1 MKNKKMQNVLR
12 RLGALALAVAM
23 MMPLLPAGVLP
34 VSAEATGTWTDAG
47 NYTATD
53 LTVADSS
60 AAAGTQTNPYLIT
73 NAADLAKLAKDA
85 TLAVGGHYFKVTATK
100 IDLSAHEWAP
110 ITTFTGHLDGNG
122 CQIVG
127 MNQGTVTKDIVMGSW
142 GFIRTLSANSSV
154 RNLSLRVDI
163 DVTTAKGSFALGGL
177 VATMNGTVD
186 NCVVSGSVKLTA
198 GATNAYVGGI
208 AGQPAGTIRNCV
220 NAASVTV
227 ITNPGET
234 KANMGVGGIA
244 GFPNNAAVVIENCCN
259 LGDVT
264 LSGGYAGRLYGGGIV
279 GRCGTVGSIAN
290 CYHAG
295 TLSGANNNSV
305 HIATG
310 AYTNGYYLV
319 DGKAYSASDNSAVA
333 DLQATLNANA
343 ATMTDANS
351 WTVDG
356 YGNLVPLR
364 DVSIP
369 APEPVLT
376 VMGNAA
382 YGQTLTAVVTHGGEG
397 LSYQWYHAAAT
408 EGDPDFEIPGAT
420 SETYTVQA
428 GDIGKTLVCT
438 VTGGVLTSTLR
449 EIVGVAV
456 RAAGPAAPT
465 GLAPVDASSQS
476 AADGK
481 ITGTD
486 TTMEYSNS
494 SAFIG
499 AQACTGAEITGLV
512 PGIYYVRV
520 ARTATHEAGTAAE
533 VVVGPY
539 VEKWTAEG
547 NYTAADL
554 SGSGTE
560 ADPYL
565 ITSAAD
571 LAKLAVSFRTAGA
584 TSGKYFKVTA
594 AEIDLSAYEWVPVTN
609 FAGHF
614 DGNGVK
620 ITGLKIGTATA
631 PAEYAA
637 AGLFGT
643 LNPGA
648 TVTGITA
655 DVAIHIRCSTAG
667 TVVVGG
673 IAGYSRGTVDSCTV
687 TGTVNVDAQGTDIKL
702 DSYVGG
708 IVGRARIEA
717 DTDTVAISN
726 CVNHAA
732 VSVSNS
738 NFFNNKTRYS
748 NAGGIVGYMHSKA
761 GITASAVLVNC
772 VNTGAV
778 SALGTVTSRNA
789 GGIAGNFGNAEAA
802 DYPFTLH
809 NCYSTGTVTA
819 ATAGNLCGSLA
830 SSTVGSV
837 YYAAESGTSA
847 NKVDTANGVE
857 LTAGELKDAALLQT
871 LDISAC
877 TLNERLGSAVA
888 RKWIAGA
895 DGLPVPYGVPAT
907 DKALTVTVNSN
918 RYGSVKVEV
927 QLAGETEW
935 NEYPMSALLPEGCTV
950 KLTFAAAN
958 GCLLDTV
965 TVGGVKVEG
974 ITDTYT
980 FTVTRSTEVE
990 VVYKAGPAVDAAPI
1004 YVNPNAASS
1013 GDGKSP
1019 ETAYKTLIE
1028 AVNGLTALLSTQINS
1043 NVTVYLM
1050 DGRYELED
1058 ILVLGEAQSSLG
1070 RVTFKNYNGATPV
1083 ITSSKVISGFTK
1095 VSGKEYYS
1103 YQLPDSAK
1111 ISGQFPEFR
1120 DILVNGE
1127 RATLARTKDYIF
1139 TKSYKNEVITGSK
1152 VTAADNTVYIDALA
1166 AAGITKDN
1174 LNGVEIVSL
1183 VEWKSQL
1190 FQIIDIRHEE
1200 GKLTEIDLNE
1210 SQFAALMNY
1219 DMTKKTL
1226 TGRGYWLQNHL
1237 NFLDEPGEFWY
1248 DRTNGVIYYYPYADQ
1263 NMQTATVE
1271 YATLDKLIDI
1281 QNGANFTFDGISFT
1295 GTTTA
1300 HFVNKHGL
1308 VAELGA
1314 TYYTYSGDPGT
1325 NVPCAAIWADG
1336 TEGLEILNC
1345 NFHDLA
1351 GHGLLSNFG
1360 TKDLT
1365 VNGNV
1370 FRNLGMSGIIVGV
1383 NQRQWNEAGLLGASE
1398 RVTITNNYVTN
1409 IGTDVPCAPAI
1420 KVARSKDL
1428 KINHNTIIHASYSAI
1443 MAGWGWNVN
1452 TSSES
1457 HNTNLINAEIA
1468 YNYIE
1473 DFIYAINDGGA
1484 IYTCGANGFTTDT
1497 SYFNTVHDNYIRGGA
1512 HNKTN
1517 IGIYHDGSSSNFHTY
1532 HNFIDDIK
1540 STHGP
1545 IFFQDH
1551 VASQYSHNI
1560 LVENNF
1566 TTVSPISTS
1575 ATADRNIVL
1584 KDNTVFAD
1592 RGEINAD
1599 AQAIMDNAGLEE
1611 AYKHIAEPMDSE
1623 LRIDDN
1629 SVRYLY
1635 RQYQEGKT
1643 EAHVKITNNSDTTKT
1658 FTLSLTDRLPSNF
1671 TCTFTG
1677 NGVELA
1683 PGQSAIITVT
1693 FLAEVEEDIVDTGDS
1708 VIGFQI
1714 TDSTGRSVKYPRAFT
1729 FTAEQDSDAFEMED
1743 GSKILAYGTPK
1754 LDGILDE
1761 AYKSSYRISFGTV
1774 FYPTTNSL
1782 SDVTGYAY
1790 LLWDEQYLY
1799 LYAYVE
1805 DPQVMSIGKAVLDD
1819 GNVNTIWATDSLEA
1833 YIYTNL
1839 RTDKGGSS
1847 LTKFAVDAFGITRF
1861 GNAIPDIAYHNTLP
1875 YFTSFTYNGTL
1886 LTDYKIPEPAA
1897 DQVAGTPEQPVNG
1910 YVVEMVLP
1918 LTEDSHIENKTP
1930 KVGDQ
1935 IKFYIQNNDRQPD
1948 ITGADAVVVAKK
1960 NLETTYTLVK
1970 NPKITADVESATV
1983 EEGQDATFRVEAS
1996 GNGTLAYQWQVRG
2009 ADGKWTDI
2017 DGATQN
2023 VYTARNVTA
2032 DMDGNQYR
2040 CVITD
2045 AYGKT
2050 VSGEATLNVT
2060 PIPMYTVTWKN
2071 EDGTVLEIDT
2081 VPYGTVPTYDGAT
2094 PTKAAT
2100 AQYTYTFQGWDKE
2113 IAAVT
2118 EDVTYTAT
2126 YSQKEVG
2133 GGNSQTGDSSQIALA
2148 GACLLGSI
2156 ACLAALIVWDK
2167 KRKLF

>member
-1 MKNKKMQNVLR
+1 METKKSKNLLYRVQ
-12 RLGALALAVAM
+12 ALALAVVM
-23 MMPLLPAGVLP
+23 LLFMLP
-34 VSAEATGTWTDAG
+34 VTAMQASAETTGKWTSD
-47 NYTATD
+47 YTAEA
-53 LTVADSS
+53 LAG
-60 AAAGTQTNPYLIT
+60 AGTQEDPYRIT
-73 NAADLAKLAKDA
+73 SAQDLAKLAKDTGLA
-85 TLAVGGHYFKVTATK
+85 TGGYYFKITATQ
-100 IDLSAHEWAP
+100 IDLSAHEWVA
-110 ITTFTGHLDGNG
+110 IATFTGHLDGNG
-122 CQIVG
+122 CQITGLTYSSASAAVG
-127 MNQGTVTKDIVMGSW
+127 RYGLIGQLSKDCTVK
-142 GFIRTLSANSSV
+142 
-154 RNLSLRVDI
+154 NLSLQVDI
-163 DVTTAKGSFALGGL
+163 DVLAASSTTAVGAVVGILAGS
-177 VATMNGTVD
+177 VD
-186 NCVVSGSVKLTA
+186 NCVVSGTISATGEGKHLYIGGVAGYVNGGIGSVK
-198 GATNAYVGGI
+198 
-208 AGQPAGTIRNCV
+208 NCV
-220 NAASVTV
+220 NYASVSA
-227 ITNPGET
+227 NET
-234 KANMGVGGIA
+234 TGNSFAGVGGIVGCINDA
-244 GFPNNAAVVIENCCN
+244 NAEILNNANHGQITAVNAKKSHCF
-259 LGDVT
+259 
-264 LSGGYAGRLYGGGIV
+264 AGGIV
-279 GRCGTVGSIAN
+279 GRLISGKSISN
-290 CYHAG
+290 CYNTGVITNNVRQDAG
-295 TLSGANNNSV
+295 YLEPITIDNAIKTKCYYFSSGVN
-305 HIATG
+305 
-310 AYTNGYYLV
+310 YT
-319 DGKAYSASDNSAVA
+319 DSDDSQVA
-333 DLQATLNANA
+333 DLMATLNENA
-343 ATMTDANS
+343 TGIADANN
-351 WTVDG
+351 WTLGMDG
-356 YGNLVPLR
+356 LPGPANG
-364 DVSIP
+364 VS
-369 APEPVLT
+369 APSPTPILSVSGS
-376 VMGNAA
+376 VK
-382 YGQTLTAVVTHGGEG
+382 YGQKLTASVENAGDGA
-397 LSYQWYHAAAT
+397 LSYQWYHASAA
-408 EGDPDFEIPGAT
+408 EGGEDIAIEGADAQ
-420 SETYTVQA
+420 EYTIQA
-428 GDIGKTLVCT
+428 TDIGKTIICV
-438 VTGGVLTSTLR
+438 VSGGNIDGSLR
-449 EIVGVAV
+449 EVVGIAAK
-456 RAAGPAAPT
+456 AAGPAAPT
-465 GLAPVDASSQS
+465 LAAVNASSQS
-476 AADGK
+476 ASDGQ
-481 ITGTD
+481 ITGTS
-486 TTMEYSNS
+486 TAMEYSNS
-494 SAFIG
+494 TAFMG
-499 AQACTGAEITGLV
+499 ALDCKGEEITGLV

-520 ARTATHEAGTAAE
+520 KATDTHEAGEAAE
-533 VVVGPY
+533 IVVGPY
-539 VEKWTAEG
+539 VEKWTTEG
-547 NYTAADL
+547 NYTAGAL

-560 ADPYL
+560 ADPFL
-565 ITSAAD
+565 ITSAQD
-571 LAKLAVSFRTAGA
+571 LAKMAVSYNTAGA
-584 TSGKYFKVTA
+584 TANKYFKITA
-594 AEIDLSAYEWVPVTN
+594 QTIDMSAHEWVPITN

-614 DGNGVK
+614 DGDGVS

-648 TVTGITA
+648 IVTDITV
-655 DVAIHIRCSTAG
+655 DVAIHIRCTTAG

-717 DTDTVAISN
+717 DTDTVVISN
-726 CVNHAA
+726 CVNHAT

-738 NFFNNKTRYS
+738 NFYNNSTRYS

-761 GITASAVLVNC
+761 GMTASGVLVNC
-772 VNTGAV
+772 VNTGTV
-778 SALGTVTSRNA
+778 SALGEVTSRNA

-802 DYPFTLH
+802 GYPFTLH
-809 NCYSTGTVTA
+809 NCHSTGTVTA

-837 YYAAESGTSA
+837 YYSADSGTAA

-857 LTAGELKDAALLQT
+857 LTAEELKDAQLLST
-871 LDISAC
+871 LNISAC
-877 TLNERLGSAVA
+877 TLNDRLGSAVA
-888 RKWIAGA
+888 RKWIAGSN
-895 DGLPVPYGVPAT
+895 GYPVPYGDPAT

-927 QLAGETEW
+927 QLAGADTW
-935 NEYPMSALLPEGCTV
+935 TEYPMSTLLPEGCTV
-950 KLTFAAAN
+950 KLTFTAAE

-974 ITDTYT
+974 ITDTHT
-980 FTVTRSTEVE
+980 FPVTKSTEVE
-990 VVYKAGPAVDAAPI
+990 VVYKAGPAVEASPI
-1004 YVNPNAASS
+1004 YVNPNAAAS
-1013 GDGKSP
+1013 GDGTSP
-1019 ETAYKTLIE
+1019 ETAYKTLAE
-1028 AVNGLTALLSTQINS
+1028 AVSYLTELLSTQINS
-1043 NVTVYLM
+1043 NVTIYLM

-1070 RVTFKNYNGATPV
+1070 RVTFKNYNGAAPV

-1103 YQLPDSAK
+1103 YQLPESSK
-1111 ISGQFPEFR
+1111 QGGKYPEFR
-1120 DILVNGE
+1120 DLIVNGE
-1127 RATLARTKDYIF
+1127 RATLARTKEYIF

-1152 VTAADNTVYIDALA
+1152 VTDADNTVYIDALA
-1166 AAGITKDN
+1166 AAGITKDD
-1174 LNGVEIVSL
+1174 LNGMEIVSM

-1200 GKLTEIDLNE
+1200 GRLTEIDLNE
-1210 SQFAALMNY
+1210 DQFAALMNY

-1248 DRTNGVIYYYPYADQ
+1248 ERTNGVIYYYPYTDQ
-1263 NMQTATVE
+1263 DMQTAAVE
-1271 YATLDKLIDI
+1271 YAMLDKLIEI
-1281 QNGANFTFDGISFT
+1281 QNGANFTFDGIGFT

-1300 HFVNKHGL
+1300 HFINEHGL

-1336 TEGLEILNC
+1336 AEGLEILNC
-1345 NFHDLA
+1345 DFHDLA
-1351 GHGLLSNFG
+1351 GHGFVSNFG

-1365 VNGNV
+1365 VTGNV

-1409 IGTDVPCAPAI
+1409 IGIDVPCAPAI

-1452 TSSES
+1452 PTSES

-1468 YNYIE
+1468 YNHIE
-1473 DFIYAINDGGA
+1473 DFLYGINDGGA

-1497 SYFNTVHDNYIRGGA
+1497 SNYFNTVHDNYIRGGA

-1517 IGIYHDGSSSNFHTY
+1517 IGIYHDGSSSNFRTY
-1532 HNFIDDIK
+1532 NNFIDDIK

-1566 TTVSPISTS
+1566 TTVSSIITS
-1575 ATADRNIVL
+1575 ATEDRNIVL
-1584 KDNTVFAD
+1584 QNNTVFAD
-1592 RGEINAD
+1592 RSEISAE

-1623 LRIDDN
+1623 LRIADN
-1629 SVRYLY
+1629 SIRYLY

-1643 EAHVKITNNSDTTKT
+1643 EARVKITNNSNITKS
-1658 FTLSLTDRLPSNF
+1658 FTLSLTDRLPDNF
-1671 TCTFTG
+1671 ICTFTG

-1683 PGQSAIITVT
+1683 PRQSAIITIT
-1693 FLAEVEEDIVDTGDS
+1693 FQAEVEEDIVDTGDS

-1729 FTAEQDSDAFEMED
+1729 FTAEQDSDAFELED

-1774 FYPTTNSL
+1774 FYPTNNSL

-1805 DPQVMSIGKAVLDD
+1805 DPQVMSIGKEILDE

-1839 RTDKGGSS
+1839 RTDQGGSS

-1861 GNAIPDIAYHNTLP
+1861 GNVIPDIDYHNTLP

-1886 LTDYKIPEPAA
+1886 LTDYKIPEPTA

-1910 YVVEMVLP
+1910 YVIEMVLP

-1930 KVGDQ
+1930 KVGDK

-1948 ITGADAVVVAKK
+1948 ITGTNAVVVAKK

-1970 NPKITADVESATV
+1970 EETGELEIIGGAITNNVAEVTAPEGGWKVGENTFTVAADKACVVAVTNDGGLTYTRLTAT
-1983 EEGQDATFRVEAS
+1983 AS
-1996 GNGTLAYQWQVRG
+1996 G
-2009 ADGKWTDI
+2009 
-2017 DGATQN
+2017 
-2023 VYTARNVTA
+2023 
-2032 DMDGNQYR
+2032 
-2040 CVITD
+2040 D
-2045 AYGKT
+2045 AY
-2050 VSGEATLNVT
+2050 AF
-2060 PIPMYTVTWKN
+2060 
-2071 EDGTVLEIDT
+2071 
-2081 VPYGTVPTYDGAT
+2081 
-2094 PTKAAT
+2094 T
-2100 AQYTYTFQGWDKE
+2100 ANL
-2113 IAAVT
+2113 
-2118 EDVTYTAT
+2118 TA
-2126 YSQKEVG
+2126 
-2133 GGNSQTGDSSQIALA
+2133 SSQIAVVVA
-2148 GACLLGSI
+2148 GDANGDGKISI
-2156 ACLAALIVWDK
+2156 ADAVRAKAANLGQTSLTALEALACDVNNSSNISNADVVRLKAFVLGQDDPNWDTN
-2167 KRKLF
+2167 